1 MKTFKFDI
9 FTPEKQF
16 FSGTAEAVVCVAPDG
31 ELCVYGGHVPMTV
44 ALKPGELRFKTG
56 GQWKSA
62 YNSEGFMDV
71 HQTKVVIF
79 SHDCEW
85 PEDIDEALT
94 RREIDRRTEQL
105 RNLES
110 LSDYRRT
117 EIELQRM
124 MARLRYKTS
133 KSINI
138 D

>member
-1 MKTFKFDI
+1 
-9 FTPEKQF
+9 
-16 FSGTAEAVVCVAPDG
+16 
-31 ELCVYGGHVPMTV
+31 
-44 ALKPGELRFKTG
+44 
-56 GQWKSA
+56 
-62 YNSEGFMDV
+62 MDV